1 MFYNLKS
8 TSQSLNYRNGWQTV
22 QRINIYIRSKQHEKI
37 WDKIIYWQ
45 ERKDVFCLRNA
56 KTRRDWNRVRK
67 LLILK
72 VNLTFLIFKGVKL
85 SRPLKL
91 SQRVLLLK
99 AREFLYIWCH
109 FAHSWYIQC
118 NNKIS
123 HKYNNVE
130 ENIWLV
136 KKENWYNLILS
147 VKGYYNQDLWKSGIT
162 IKVDIKCL
170 HQQLHLVCSN
180 NTWLQ
185 LQQNFLAYSNIK
197 WLKAC
202 RQL

>member
-1 MFYNLKS
+1 MSDS
-8 TSQSLNYRNGWQTV
+8 TENQYLNQEQTAW
-22 QRINIYIRSKQHEKI
+22 KI

-45 ERKDVFCLRNA
+45 ERKDVFCLRDA
-56 KTRRDWNRVRK
+56 KTRHDWNKVRK

-147 VKGYYNQDLWKSGIT
+147 IKGYYSLRFMENWDHNQSWYQMSSST
-162 IKVDIKCL
+162 AAPCM
-170 HQQLHLVCSN
+170 
-180 NTWLQ
+180 
-185 LQQNFLAYSNIK
+185 
-197 WLKAC
+197 
-202 RQL
+202 

>member
-1 MFYNLKS
+1 MTDNTENQYLC
-8 TSQSLNYRNGWQTV
+8 QEQTAW
-22 QRINIYIRSKQHEKI
+22 KL

-99 AREFLYIWCH
+99 AREFLYFWCH

-118 NNKIS
+118 NNKIP
-123 HKYNNVE
+123 HKYNSVE

>member
-1 MFYNLKS
+1 MTDNTENQYLC
-8 TSQSLNYRNGWQTV
+8 QEQTAWKL
-22 QRINIYIRSKQHEKI
+22 R
-37 WDKIIYWQ
+37 DKIIYWQ

-147 VKGYYNQDLWKSGIT
+147 VKGYYSLRFMENWDHNQSWYQMSSST
-162 IKVDIKCL
+162 AAPCM
-170 HQQLHLVCSN
+170 
-180 NTWLQ
+180 
-185 LQQNFLAYSNIK
+185 
-197 WLKAC
+197 
-202 RQL
+202 

>member
-45 ERKDVFCLRNA
+45 ERKDVFCLHNA

-136 KKENWYNLILS
+136 KKEN
-147 VKGYYNQDLWKSGIT
+147 
-162 IKVDIKCL
+162 
-170 HQQLHLVCSN
+170 
-180 NTWLQ
+180 
-185 LQQNFLAYSNIK
+185 
-197 WLKAC
+197 
-202 RQL
+202 

>member
-1 MFYNLKS
+1 MNVLWFKINFSELELQKWMTDSMENQYLC
-8 TSQSLNYRNGWQTV
+8 QEQTAW
-22 QRINIYIRSKQHEKI
+22 KI

-45 ERKDVFCLRNA
+45 ERKNVFCLRDA
-56 KTRRDWNRVRK
+56 KTRRDWNKVRK

-99 AREFLYIWCH
+99 AREFLYFWCH

-147 VKGYYNQDLWKSGIT
+147 VKGYYNRRFMENWDHNQSWYQMSSST
-162 IKVDIKCL
+162 AAPCM
-170 HQQLHLVCSN
+170 
-180 NTWLQ
+180 
-185 LQQNFLAYSNIK
+185 
-197 WLKAC
+197 
-202 RQL
+202 